1 MSIILH
7 VIYVRFAAVEVYLL
21 CLPFFFQNLAVA
33 RSFPPSPE
41 SGAAPEDEDTEN
53 LAGDESDDE
62 ATEEDVDEGDNANEF
77 IVDQRMH
84 NVETLSDTESS
95 PEADHGLNADDP
107 PVIDA
112 VPLTA
117 TPAAQKRSA
126 GGFAD
131 EESLFDE

>member
-1 MSIILH
+1 MVS
-7 VIYVRFAAVEVYLL
+7 RTSA
-21 CLPFFFQNLAVA
+21 
-33 RSFPPSPE
+33 
-41 SGAAPEDEDTEN
+41 
-53 LAGDESDDE
+53 DESDSE
-62 ATEEDVDEGDNANEF
+62 ATEEDTDDGDNANEF
-77 IVDQRMH
+77 IVEQRVH

-95 PEADHGLNADDP
+95 PEADHGLNADDA

-112 VPLTA
+112 APSTA